1 MLQRASLALAL
12 VLACTTAAAAPRYR
26 AFWVE
31 TFHTPFVTRE
41 DVDQIISAATKAKA
55 NAIFMEVRRRG
66 DAWYFDAAEP
76 RAEVLSDDFDPLK
89 YLIEQAHA
97 RKIQVHAFTIVGSV
111 WQGDP
116 AKKLPRDPK
125 HVFLQHVWNPATNAP
140 YDDDRQWG
148 TRTRDGNYRF
158 GSEWYIDLGNPEAAA
173 YTVDVLAHLASAYDV
188 DGVHL
193 DRVRYPENRG
203 GDVGYNDANVQRFN
217 AKYNRAGL
225 PAPNDPLWCEWRRD
239 QVTNFVRTLH
249 DRIKAIRPSIQ
260 ISAGLVTYG
269 RGPHGKAG
277 FETTDAYANVFQDW
291 RKWSDERLVDLLCPM
306 IYKRETVA
314 RQRRDF
320 DDWLRFLIDT
330 AHRTNRIALAGVAAY
345 LNTVH
350 GISAQT
356 QRATAAGVD
365 GVIYFALR
373 PHA

>member
-1 MLQRASLALAL
+1 MLQRAVLALAI
-12 VLACTTAAAAPRYR
+12 VIACTTATAAPQYR

-31 TFHTPFVTRE
+31 TFHTPFVTRV
-41 DVDQIISAATKAKA
+41 DVDRILSAATKAKA

-76 RAEVLSDDFDPLK
+76 RAEVLSSDFDPLR
-89 YLIEQAHA
+89 YLIDEAHA

-116 AKKLPRDPK
+116 AKTLPRDPK
-125 HVFLQHVWNPATNAP
+125 HVFLQHVWNPMTNAP

-148 TRTRDGNYRF
+148 TRTREGNYRF

-173 YTVDVLAHLASAYDV
+173 YTVDVLAHLASAYDI

-217 AKYNRAGL
+217 AKYDRTGL

-239 QVTNFVRTLH
+239 QVTNFVRSLH
-249 DRIKAIRPSIQ
+249 DRIKTIRPSIQ
-260 ISAGLVTYG
+260 ISAALITYG
-269 RGPHGKAG
+269 RGPHGHDG

-291 RKWSDERLVDLLCPM
+291 RKWSDERIVDLLCPM

-320 DDWLRFLIDT
+320 DDWLRFLIAT

>member
-1 MLQRASLALAL
+1 MLQRASLALVVL
-12 VLACTTAAAAPRYR
+12 LACTPAFAVPRYR

-31 TFHTPFVTRE
+31 TFHTPFVTRD
-41 DVDQIISAATKAKA
+41 DVDQIIAAATTAKA
-55 NAIFMEVRRRG
+55 NAVFMEVRRRG

-76 RAEVLSDDFDPLK
+76 RAEGLRDDFDPLR

-97 RKIQVHAFTIVGSV
+97 RGIEVHAFTIVGSV

-116 AKKLPRDPK
+116 AKALPRDPK
-125 HVFLQHVWNPATNAP
+125 HVFLQHVWNPATNKP

-148 TRTRDGNYRF
+148 TSTRDGNYRF

-173 YTVDVLAHLASAYDV
+173 YTVDVLAHLASAYDI

-203 GDVGYNDANVQRFN
+203 GDVGYNAANVTRFN
-217 AKYNRAGL
+217 VKYNRTGL

-239 QVTNFVRTLH
+239 QVTTFVRAVH
-249 DRIKAIRPSIQ
+249 ERIKAIRPSIQ
-260 ISAGLVTYG
+260 LSAALITYG
-269 RGPHGKAG
+269 RGPHGSDG

-291 RKWSDERLVDLLCPM
+291 RRWSDERIVDLLCPM
-306 IYKRETVA
+306 IYKRDSIA

-330 AHRTNRIALAGVAAY
+330 AHRTNRIALAGVASY
-345 LNTVH
+345 LNTVR
-350 GISAQT
+350 GTSAQT
-356 QRATAAGVD
+356 QRARAAGVD

-373 PHA
+373 PHV

>member
-1 MLQRASLALAL
+1 MLQRAVLALAL
-12 VLACTTAAAAPRYR
+12 VLACTTATATSRYR

-31 TFHTPFVTRE
+31 TFHTPFVTRD
-41 DVDQIISAATKAKA
+41 DVDQIIGAATKAKA

-76 RAEVLSDDFDPLK
+76 RAEGLTDDFDPLR

-97 RKIQVHAFTIVGSV
+97 RSIEVHAFTIVGSV
-111 WQGDP
+111 FQGDP
-116 AKKLPRDPK
+116 AKGLPRDPK
-125 HVFLQHVWNPATNAP
+125 HVFLQHVWNPTTNAP
-140 YDDDRQWG
+140 YDDDRQWA
-148 TRTRDGNYRF
+148 TSTRDGNYRF

-173 YTVDVLAHLASAYDV
+173 YTVDVLAHLASAYAI

-193 DRVRYPENRG
+193 DRVRYPENRR
-203 GDVGYNDANVQRFN
+203 GDVGYNSANVQRFN
-217 AKYNRAGL
+217 AKYNRGGL
-225 PAPNDPLWCEWRRD
+225 PAPDDRLWCEWRRD
-239 QVTNFVRTLH
+239 QVTNFVRALH

-260 ISAGLVTYG
+260 ISAALITYG
-269 RGPHGKAG
+269 RGPRGSEG
-277 FETTDAYANVFQDW
+277 FEITDAYANVFQDW
-291 RKWSDERLVDLLCPM
+291 RRWSDERLVDLLCPM
-306 IYKRETVA
+306 IYKRESVA

-320 DDWLRFLIDT
+320 DDWLKFLIDT

-356 QRATAAGVD
+356 QRARAAGVD